1 MSLITDVG
9 VGVTM
14 LFCAL
19 FCPILIPFILWEMFN
34 PIGGGSEHDSHG
46 GRQWKR
52 NGILN
57 TWE

>member
-46 GRQWKR
+46 GC
-52 NGILN
+52 
-57 TWE
+57 